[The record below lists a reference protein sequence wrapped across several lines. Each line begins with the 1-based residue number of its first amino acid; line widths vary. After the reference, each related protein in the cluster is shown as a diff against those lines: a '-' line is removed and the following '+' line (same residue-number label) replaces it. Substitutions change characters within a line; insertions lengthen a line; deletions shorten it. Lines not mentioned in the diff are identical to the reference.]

1 MDVIVLFGTEID
13 VDWDTVEVPH
23 LAHSVF
29 DKTFVGVAYVLR
41 QIAEEYELWIGC
53 GQLGDVFN
61 LNPFSFDRWRGILLF
76 DDR

>member
-23 LAHSVF
+23 FAHSVF

-41 QIAEEYELWIGC
+41 
-53 GQLGDVFN
+53 
-61 LNPFSFDRWRGILLF
+61 
-76 DDR
+76 